1 MMVLSCPYT
10 IQSPRSNNLQVFLNE
25 DRGVGGVLALALAV
39 VVTLA
44 MIMKVVITAA
54 ADDFD
59 LQSAWFFCDGSS
71 DMDLAI
77 KQGQKKT
84 AELGRWA
91 FMQRNDN

>member
-25 DRGVGGVLALALAV
+25 DRGGGGGLALAV
-39 VVTLA
+39 AVTLA
-44 MIMKVVITAA
+44 MIRKVVIAAA

>member
-1 MMVLSCPYT
+1 M
-10 IQSPRSNNLQVFLNE
+10 
-25 DRGVGGVLALALAV
+25 ALAV
-39 VVTLA
+39 AVTLA
-44 MIMKVVITAA
+44 MTMKVVIAAA
-54 ADDFD
+54 ADNFD
-59 LQSAWFFCDGSS
+59 LQSAWFFCGGS

>member
-25 DRGVGGVLALALAV
+25 DRGGGGGGVLALAVA
-39 VVTLA
+39 VTLA
-44 MIMKVVITAA
+44 MIRKVVIAAA

-59 LQSAWFFCDGSS
+59 LQSAWFFCDGG
-71 DMDLAI
+71 DIDLAI

>member
-25 DRGVGGVLALALAV
+25 DRGGGVLALAVA
-39 VVTLA
+39 VTLA
-44 MIMKVVITAA
+44 MIRKVVIAAA

-59 LQSAWFFCDGSS
+59 LQSAWFFCDGG